1 MDYDEILNELGQF
14 SKWHWLQYSIILLFP
29 VTGAFATLSFSF
41 TGMILFLNSYWDF
54 VAWLIK
60 LSLCNLSYFYRTRA
74 ECVSLP
80 DS

>member
-41 TGMILFLNSYWDF
+41 TGMILLF
-54 VAWLIK
+54 VA
-60 LSLCNLSYFYRTRA
+60 LSRIEKYIMIDKIELM
-74 ECVSLP
+74 
-80 DS
+80 